1 MDVVWGE
8 TSGVKGQLWILYP
21 VLFTLQA
28 FQCYIGALLL
38 QTAIVEDNCEWQ
50 MVVCGLLLI
59 AMAFGNFFNTIATLV
74 TKAKIKAKMK
84 KMKHLGKNALQ
95 GQDSVFT

>member
-1 MDVVWGE
+1 M
-8 TSGVKGQLWILYP
+8 
-21 VLFTLQA
+21 
-28 FQCYIGALLL
+28 

>member
-1 MDVVWGE
+1 M
-8 TSGVKGQLWILYP
+8 
-21 VLFTLQA
+21 
-28 FQCYIGALLL
+28 
-38 QTAIVEDNCEWQ
+38 
-50 MVVCGLLLI
+50 CGLLLI